1 MKGNVGSEA
10 THGTTDVDLR
20 IVKSDFK
27 FVASFNIN
35 R

>member
-10 THGTTDVDLR
+10 THGTTAVDFR
-20 IVKSDFK
+20 IVRSDFK
-27 FVASFNIN
+27 FVTSFNIN